1 MSVERKMKVAGMHCR
16 SCEMLLRDVV
26 LEISG
31 VEEVTVDSRSGNV
44 TVRGSSDAVFQAV
57 RTAVEKE
64 GYKVVQ
70 LER

>member
-1 MSVERKMKVAGMHCR
+1 METTLKVEKMHCR